1 MLSALRLLFRSRRIL
16 YATTLVEIRSRYVG
30 TAFGLSWAVL
40 YPFLF
45 LGLYASV
52 YAFILHV
59 RLQLYTPAQYVII
72 IFSGLI
78 PFIGFSEVLG
88 ISVNSVVGNKHL
100 IKNTMFPIE
109 LAPVKSVIASSV
121 SMTVG
126 LAGLLLTLWIRGE
139 FHLTQLLIIPLL
151 SLQLIF
157 SIGVGWLLSAL
168 NVFFRDTAQA
178 IGIFVLFLM
187 IVSPIGYTR
196 EMIPHQLLALA
207 YANPLFYIIELYR
220 QVLIFGVVSVRFW
233 AAFTVIAVVSFW
245 IGYEM
250 FRRLKP
256 VFAEYV

>member
-1 MLSALRLLFRSRRIL
+1 MLGALRLLFRSRRIL

-30 TAFGLSWAVL
+30 TAFGLSWAIL

-52 YAFILHV
+52 YALILQV
-59 RLQLYTPAQYVII
+59 RLKLYTPIEYIII

-88 ISVNSVVGNKHL
+88 ISVSSVVSNKHL

-109 LAPVKSVIASSV
+109 LVPVKSVFASSV

-126 LAGLLLTLWIRGE
+126 LIGLLLALWSRGA
-139 FHLTQLLIIPLL
+139 FHLTQILIVPLL
-151 SLQLIF
+151 LLQLVF
-157 SIGVGWLLSAL
+157 SIGVGWILSSL

-196 EMIPHQLLALA
+196 DMIPHQLLALA

-220 QVLIFGVVSVRFW
+220 QVLIFGVVSPRFW
-233 AAFTVIAVVSFW
+233 LAFTVIAVGSFW
-245 IGYEM
+245 LGYEM

>member
-1 MLSALRLLFRSRRIL
+1 
-16 YATTLVEIRSRYVG
+16 
-30 TAFGLSWAVL
+30 
-40 YPFLF
+40 
-45 LGLYASV
+45 
-52 YAFILHV
+52 
-59 RLQLYTPAQYVII
+59 
-72 IFSGLI
+72 
-78 PFIGFSEVLG
+78 
-88 ISVNSVVGNKHL
+88 GNKHL

-151 SLQLIF
+151 SLQLVF

-178 IGIFVLFLM
+178 IGIFVLLLM

-207 YANPLFYIIELYR
+207 YVNPLFYIIELYR

-245 IGYEM
+245 FGYEM

>member
-1 MLSALRLLFRSRRIL
+1 MIGALRLLYRSRRIL
-16 YATTLVEIRSRYVG
+16 FATTLVEIRSRYVG

-45 LGLYASV
+45 LGLYATV
-52 YAFILHV
+52 YALILQV
-59 RLQLYTPAQYVII
+59 RLHLYTPVQYVIL

-88 ISVNSVVGNKHL
+88 ISVSSVVSNKHL
-100 IKNTMFPIE
+100 IRNTMFPIE
-109 LAPVKSVIASSV
+109 LVPVKSVIASSV

-126 LAGLLLTLWIRGE
+126 LIGLLLTLWARGE
-139 FHLTQLLIIPLL
+139 FHLTQILIVPLL
-151 SLQLIF
+151 LLQLVF
-157 SIGVGWLLSAL
+157 SIGVGWMLSTL

-196 EMIPHQLLALA
+196 DMIPHQLLALA

-220 QVLIFGVVSVRFW
+220 QVLIFGVVSPRFW
-233 AAFTVIAVVSFW
+233 LAFTVMAVGSFW
-245 IGYEM
+245 FGYEM